1 MSRLAVFLVAIVAL
15 AAAQEISEN
24 SIIETEQNPGLVT
37 RVQNYVSSNVLAP
50 LREMDWRQIFRSI
63 LDNVMQYMAPVQQ
76 KEPKFAGEYDVGQ
89 ERAAVVARRLFST
102 IVNLVENG
110 FNLSS

>member
-1 MSRLAVFLVAIVAL
+1 MSRLAVIFLAIVAF

-24 SIIETEQNPGLVT
+24 SIIETEQNPGLVE

-50 LREMDWRQIFRSI
+50 LREMDWRSIFRSF

-76 KEPKFAGEYDVGQ
+76 KEPKFAGEYDAGQ
-89 ERAAVVARRLFST
+89 ERAADMARRMFST
-102 IVNLVENG
+102 ILNLVDNY
-110 FNLSS
+110 SS